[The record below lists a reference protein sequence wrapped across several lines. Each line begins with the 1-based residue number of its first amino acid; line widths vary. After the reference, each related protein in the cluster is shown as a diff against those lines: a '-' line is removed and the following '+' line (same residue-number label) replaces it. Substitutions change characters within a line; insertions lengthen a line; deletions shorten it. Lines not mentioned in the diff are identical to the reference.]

1 MPKTTPIAL
10 LPLPRTQRVQ
20 PGGGKLGCRI
30 DGSSLLVSPE

>member
-10 LPLPRTQRVQ
+10 LPLPRTQHVQ

-30 DGSSLLVSPE
+30 